1 MKLLSFLKVSS
12 FLKLKGV
19 FIIMSS
25 NKGFFKENIA
35 VGFML
40 FALFLG
46 AGNIIFP
53 PLLGQQAG
61 DQFVISILGFLIT
74 GVGLPLLAIVAVAKN
89 GGDLQILANR
99 VHPVFGILFTSI
111 VYLSIGPLFAIPR
124 TGAVSYNI
132 GITPFLTESQ
142 LDSWVPLFI
151 TTLIFFSITL
161 YLAFNPTK
169 LVDRIGKILTPALLI
184 VILILAIK
192 AFVTP
197 MGEFGA
203 SQGDYINHAFS
214 ESFIQGY
221 LTMDVLAALVFGI
234 VIVQALQ
241 ARGVKDTGKQVKV
254 TIFSGIIAALGL
266 SFVYISLSYIGAT
279 SVQATGYFEDG
290 GQIIAAAARVLYGSF
305 GNIVLSATIILACLT
320 TSVGLLSANASFFAR
335 ILPLLSYRA
344 YLIMFTLFSFAIS
357 NVGLAKLV
365 SISLPVLMMIYP
377 IAIVLMTV
385 ALFAGRFNH
394 ARIIYALPLIVATVV
409 GLNDGL
415 KTAGIEIAA
424 YDKLLNLLPLQEQS
438 LGWLIPSIIACV
450 TGIII
455 SSINKK

>member
-1 MKLLSFLKVSS
+1 MA
-12 FLKLKGV
+12 
-19 FIIMSS
+19 S

-61 DQFVISILGFLIT
+61 DQFFLSIIGFLIT

-89 GGDLQILANR
+89 GGDLQVLSNR
-99 VHPVFGILFTSI
+99 VHPVFGIVFTSI

-132 GITPFLTESQ
+132 GIIPFLPDSQ
-142 LDSWVPLFI
+142 VESWVPLFI
-151 TTLIFFSITL
+151 TTIIFFGVTL

-184 VILILAIK
+184 VILILAVK

-197 MGEFGA
+197 MGEFGEA
-203 SQGDYINHAFS
+203 QGSYISNAFS

-221 LTMDVLAALVFGI
+221 LTMDVLSALVFGI
-234 VIVQALQ
+234 VVIQALQ
-241 ARGVKDTGKQVKV
+241 LRGVKDVSKQVKIS
-254 TIFSGIIAALGL
+254 IFAGIIAAIGL
-266 SFVYISLSYIGAT
+266 SFVYISLAYIGAT
-279 SVQATGYFEDG
+279 SVDATGYFKDG
-290 GQIIAAAARVLYGSF
+290 GQIIAAAAQVLYGDF
-305 GNIVLSATIILACLT
+305 GNIILSATIILACLT

-335 ILPLLSYRA
+335 IYPKLSYKA
-344 YLIMFTLFSFAIS
+344 YLLIFTLFSFAIS
-357 NVGLAKLV
+357 NVGLEKLI

-377 IAIVLMTV
+377 IAIVLMVV
-385 ALFAGRFNH
+385 ALFAGQFNH
-394 ARIIYALPLIVATVV
+394 ARIIYILPLIVATVV

-424 YDKLLNLLPLQEQS
+424 YDNFLNLLPLQSQN
-438 LGWLIPSIIACV
+438 LGWLIPSVIACV
-450 TGIII
+450 IGIII
-455 SSINKK
+455 SLMKKK

>member
-1 MKLLSFLKVSS
+1 
-12 FLKLKGV
+12 
-19 FIIMSS
+19 MSS
-25 NKGFFKENIA
+25 NKGFIKENIA

-61 DQFVISILGFLIT
+61 DQFFISIIGFLIT

-89 GGDLQILANR
+89 GGDLQILSNR
-99 VHPVFGILFTSI
+99 VHPVFGIIFTSI

-151 TTLIFFSITL
+151 TTIVFFGLTL

-192 AFVTP
+192 AFATP
-197 MGEFGA
+197 MGEFGEA
-203 SQGDYINHAFS
+203 QGNYIGNAFS

-221 LTMDVLAALVFGI
+221 LTMDVLGALVFGI

-241 ARGVKDTGKQVKV
+241 ARGVKDVAKQVKV
-254 TIFSGIIAALGL
+254 SIFAGIVAALGL
-266 SFVYISLSYIGAT
+266 SFVYISLAYIGAT
-279 SVQATGYFEDG
+279 SVNATGYFEDG
-290 GQIIAAAARVLYGSF
+290 GQVIAASAKVLYGEF

-335 ILPLLSYRA
+335 IFPALSYKG
-344 YLIMFTLFSFAIS
+344 YLIIFTLFSFAIS
-357 NVGLAKLV
+357 NVGLAKLI

-377 IAIVLMTV
+377 IAIVLMIV

-394 ARIIYALPLIVATVV
+394 ARIIYALPLIVATIV

-415 KTAGIEIAA
+415 KTAGIKIAA
-424 YDKLLNLLPLQEQS
+424 YDNLLNLLPLQSQN
-438 LGWLIPSIIACV
+438 LGWLIPSVIACV
-450 TGIII
+450 IGIII
-455 SSINKK
+455 SLVNKK

>member
-1 MKLLSFLKVSS
+1 
-12 FLKLKGV
+12 
-19 FIIMSS
+19 MSS

-61 DQFVISILGFLIT
+61 EQFFISIIGFLIT

-89 GGDLQILANR
+89 GGDLQILSNQ
-99 VHPVFGILFTSI
+99 VHPIFGVIFTSI
-111 VYLSIGPLFAIPR
+111 VYLSIGPFFAIPR

-142 LDSWVPLFI
+142 LESWVPLFV
-151 TTLIFFSITL
+151 TTLIFFSVTL

-169 LVDRIGKILTPALLI
+169 LVDRIGKLLTPALLI
-184 VILILAIK
+184 VILILAVK

-203 SQGDYINHAFS
+203 SQGNYSSHAFS

-241 ARGVKDTGKQVKV
+241 ARGVKDVSKQVKV
-254 TIFSGIIAALGL
+254 SIFAGIVAALGL
-266 SFVYISLSYIGAT
+266 SFVYISLCYIGAT
-279 SVQATGYFEDG
+279 SVHATGYYEDG
-290 GQIIAAAARVLYGSF
+290 GQIIAAAAKVLYGSF

-320 TSVGLLSANASFFAR
+320 TSVGLLSANATFFNR
-335 ILPLLSYRA
+335 LFPKLSYKA
-344 YLIMFTLFSFAIS
+344 YLIIFTVFSFAIS
-357 NVGLAKLV
+357 NVGLAKLI

-377 IAIVLMTV
+377 IAIVLMIV
-385 ALFAGRFNH
+385 SLFAGRFNH
-394 ARIIYALPLIVATVV
+394 ARIIYALPLFVATVV

-415 KTAGIEIAA
+415 KTAGIKIAA
-424 YDKLLNLLPLQEQS
+424 YDNLLNLLPLQEQS
-438 LGWLIPSIIACV
+438 LGWLIPSVIACV
-450 TGIII
+450 IGIII
-455 SSINKK
+455 SLVSKK